1 MFFPAIF
8 HRMFIK
14 GEPDRVRE
22 VFDYIKGYP
31 GDNELFDLD
40 SIIPMPECIKISAE
54 LEELSRTIE
63 TCGQIEIQDY
73 KERCADSE
81 RRCLIETGYSDRFE
95 WSMSQWDVP
104 CNVFGVE
111 RYDNVPNT
119 IYFISVGTPPFN
131 PLLALSQLFP
141 DVVIV
146 LDYCDEGCSFMGRAV
161 LVEGDGSNEQ
171 YSLNSEAGEDIWEE
185 LKNFADRHDEFEEP
199 FDSSID
205 EDDEWPS
212 VIYVD

>member
-1 MFFPAIF
+1 MFFEAIF

-22 VFDYIKGYP
+22 VFDYIKGWP

-40 SIIPMPECIKISAE
+40 SIIPIPECIRISAE
-54 LEELSRTIE
+54 LEKLGRTIE

-95 WSMSQWDVP
+95 WTMSQWGTP
-104 CNVFGVE
+104 WNVCEVG
-111 RYDNVPNT
+111 RSDNVPDT
-119 IYFISVGTPPFN
+119 IYFISMGTSPFN
-131 PLLALSQLFP
+131 PLLELSRLFP

-146 LDYCDEGCSFMGRAV
+146 LDYCDQCWSLLGRAV
-161 LVEGDGSNEQ
+161 LVEGDGSNEH
-171 YSLNSEAGEDIWEE
+171 YSSNSAAGENIQEE
-185 LKNFADRHDEFEEP
+185 LKNFVDSRDEPEICT
-199 FDSSID
+199 SSID

-212 VIYVD
+212 IIYVD